1 MVPALL
7 ALIII
12 SCAMRLIWVDFR
24 QFEIE
29 TPTLILLAC
38 MLLAEAA
45 LFHPLEDG
53 MIRLLSAVAFYGA
66 IRFVTGNLTRLS
78 RIGAGDP
85 PLIGV
90 TVFMISPWLVSWAL
104 FAGLLIL
111 LTAAAYSRIRGK
123 RFLKSMFPAAP
134 PILGAAI
141 PIYILTRL
149 PI

>member
-29 TPTLILLAC
+29 TPTLILLAGG
-38 MLLAEAA
+38 LLAEAA
-45 LFHPLEDG
+45 LYHPAEEG
-53 MIRLLSAVAFYGA
+53 VIRTLSAVAFYGA
-66 IRFVTGNLTRLS
+66 IRFLTGNISRLS
-78 RIGAGDP
+78 RVGAGDP

-104 FAGLLIL
+104 LAGLLIL
-111 LTAAAYSRIRGK
+111 LTASAYSQIRGK

-149 PI
+149 TI